1 MAKKVTVAK
10 TTKIAQKKAETP
22 PTKSALVKTAGT
34 SEDGFRRRIRE
45 IIRAQ
50 GRDPAPLTL
59 TIEMAGSALH
69 WWSCTKFE
77 ISQLESYTVV
87 DVSKYGEKIKKHPL
101 FEVATM
107 AMDEARAN
115 LKMLGLTFEDVVNRD
130 RDEMDDFDNKIN
142 DKE

>member
-1 MAKKVTVAK
+1 MAKKVTTEKNEKKRTK
-10 TTKIAQKKAETP
+10 TEKAP
-22 PTKSALVKTAGT
+22 STKSVTLKNAGT
-34 SEDGFRRRIRE
+34 SEEGFRRRIRD

-77 ISQLESYTVV
+77 ISQLDSYTVV
-87 DVSKYGEKIKKHPL
+87 DISKYGEKIKRHPL
-101 FEVATM
+101 FEVASM

-115 LKMLGLTFEDVVNRD
+115 LKMLGLTFEDVVNHD
-130 RDEMDDFDNKIN
+130 HDEMDYFDAKIN
-142 DKE
+142 EQ

>member
-1 MAKKVTVAK
+1 MAKKVTTEKNKKKRTK
-10 TTKIAQKKAETP
+10 TEKAP
-22 PTKSALVKTAGT
+22 STKSVTLKNAGT
-34 SEDGFRRRIRE
+34 SEEGFRRRIRD

-77 ISQLESYTVV
+77 ISQLDSYTVV
-87 DVSKYGEKIKKHPL
+87 DISKYGEKIKRHPL
-101 FEVATM
+101 FEVASM

-130 RDEMDDFDNKIN
+130 HDEMDDFDAKIN
-142 DKE
+142 EQ